1 MINFKTFLEDDIPV
15 ITDEEIDEL
24 VEALEWDDVIDFYDD
39 DELFIDE
46 AISATSRLRK
56 ASKFRSMKG
65 KVVQAR
71 QMKLRRASDTK
82 TINKRAKAAAR
93 RSVYNKLLKG
103 RNKSTLSA
111 AEKDRLESLVSRI
124 LSIQGNVTTKFIPKV
139 KDIERKRLSG
149 AKKK

>member
-1 MINFKTFLEDDIPV
+1 MINFKTFIQDDIPELSE
-15 ITDEEIDEL
+15 EEIDEL
-24 VEALEWDDVIDFYDD
+24 VESLDWDDLIDLYED

-82 TINKRAKAAAR
+82 TISKRAKAAAR

-103 RNKSTLSA
+103 RNKATLSA
-111 AEKDRLESLVSRI
+111 AEKDRLEALVSRI

-139 KDIERKRLSG
+139 KDIERKRLSR
-149 AKKK
+149 KK